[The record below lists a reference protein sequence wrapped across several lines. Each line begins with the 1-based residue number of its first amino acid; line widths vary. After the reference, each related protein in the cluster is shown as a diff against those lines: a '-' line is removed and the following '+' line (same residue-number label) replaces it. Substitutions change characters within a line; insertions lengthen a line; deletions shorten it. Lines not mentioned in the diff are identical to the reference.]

1 MGSCQRM
8 LKKKR
13 CLLSEVVQSPKNTV
27 LFCVPQHT
35 PLPRCLSVTGWE
47 KTPKHGLCSNVEV
60 TSMNVLL
67 RTQATWIK
75 SFPQQEKEEASSPF
89 LVCLSWCNLLNNT
102 STLSEMAFFPT
113 VTPAT
118 ANTDICLLSS
128 WTLKVRS
135 SQSAS
140 TRNPCKLVSG
150 GLLCIMYRPLLESQL
165 RWTWERARLAWFS
178 SIYHDMHG
186 WCYTQSYQTISMHLS
201 IAHAEGWTKRLV
213 NWLVMHQN
221 FSKRKYLADV

>member
-8 LKKKR
+8 LKK
-13 CLLSEVVQSPKNTV
+13 NTASALK
-27 LFCVPQHT
+27 LFKAQKIQCYSVFHNALHI
-35 PLPRCLSVTGWE
+35 LPRCLSVTGWE
-47 KTPKHGLCSNVEV
+47 KTPKLGLCSNVEV

-75 SFPQQEKEEASSPF
+75 PFPQQEKEEASSPF
-89 LVCLSWCNLLNNT
+89 LVCFSWCNLQNNT

-113 VTPAT
+113 VTPVT
-118 ANTDICLLSS
+118 VNTNLWESPPV
-128 WTLKVRS
+128 KVTS

-150 GLLCIMYRPLLESQL
+150 SLLCITYRPLLESQL
-165 RWTWERARLAWFS
+165 RWTWERARPGWFS

-186 WCYTQSYQTISMHLS
+186 WCYTQSYQTISMDLS
-201 IAHAEGWTKRLV
+201 IAHAKGWTKRLV
-213 NWLVMHQN
+213 TGKWYKQAIVL
-221 FSKRKYLADV
+221 